1 MALKLIYDFST
12 QPFSIGDVLSFQVM
26 GNILCEQQGIE
37 KFDMVLTYDP
47 RQPVTKVGAFAHVTS
62 GNFLELAK
70 PLMDAASVSARVEN
84 VSLCTHDAL
93 PNCIGTATCW
103 PSLKTGGYV
112 FYQIMQSVLARYI
125 ERGNIPWLLL
135 KKESNGDYV
144 SVQLRCKPT
153 DPRRDSNYDAW
164 KDFFAANR
172 DTEFRI
178 VGDATERDAKLL
190 ADNVSF
196 CKDNYSTVN
205 DDLQTIRAAKFHMGA
220 TSGPCVVPM
229 FNSKPYTLYN
239 SCNGQDRAAGFTYQ
253 DGKGR
258 FVWSQPSQ
266 FVRRERETF
275 ALLQSDFEAMQ

>member
-12 QPFSIGDVLSFQVM
+12 QPFSIGDILSFQVM
-26 GNILCEQQGIE
+26 GNILREQQGIE

-47 RQPVTKVGAFAHVTS
+47 QQPVTRVGAFSHVNS
-62 GNFLELAK
+62 GNFLELVK
-70 PLMDAASVSARVEN
+70 PLMDAASVSVRVEN

-93 PNCIGTATCW
+93 PNCIGVATRW
-103 PSLKTGGYV
+103 PSLKTGGYL
-112 FYQIMQSVLARYI
+112 FYQIMQSVLASYI
-125 ERGNIPWLLL
+125 QNGSIPGLAL
-135 KKESNGDYV
+135 KEELHGDYV
-144 SVQLRCKPT
+144 SVQLRRKPT

-178 VGDATERDAKLL
+178 VGDTTERDSTLL
-190 ADNVSF
+190 AGNVYF
-196 CKDNYSTVN
+196 CKDKNSTID
-205 DDLQTIRAAKFHMGA
+205 DDLRTIRAAKFHMGA
-220 TSGPCVVPM
+220 TSGPCVVAM

-239 SCNGQDRAAGFTYQ
+239 SCNGQDRAAGFTYH

-258 FVWSQPSQ
+258 FVWSQPRQ